1 MHVSKDK
8 SVITDGTGCYLAIS
22 SFRHCMFFS
31 KISDVLSNSWGN
43 IWFLSVSVMTN
54 QLVSYCLFCNRTSQ
68 IGGCYERK
76 GIKVCH
82 LLLIVI
88 FTNQQNIFATLKN
101 YFVENSPENMKW
113 LTTFC
118 VVFFFF
124 FWVYEA
130 ERASSQ
136 FTLHAKFCASGMFPC
151 FSEQHKGVFS
161 LFCVLILFL
170 NEN

>member
-118 VVFFFF
+118 VWFFFF
-124 FWVYEA
+124 FESMKLKWPAVSSPYMQSFVHQECF
-130 ERASSQ
+130 RAFLSSTKGY
-136 FTLHAKFCASGMFPC
+136 FLC
-151 FSEQHKGVFS
+151 FVSSFYS
-161 LFCVLILFL
+161 
-170 NEN
+170 

>member
-1 MHVSKDK
+1 MHVSEDK

-43 IWFLSVSVMTN
+43 IWFLSVSVMTS

-68 IGGCYERK
+68 IGGCNERK

-82 LLLIVI
+82 LLLNVI

-101 YFVENSPENMKW
+101 YFVKNSPENMKKVTDD
-113 LTTFC
+113 LLGL
-118 VVFFFF
+118 F
-124 FWVYEA
+124 FWVYET
-130 ERASSQ
+130 EMTSSQ
-136 FTLHAKFCASGMFPC
+136 ITLRAKFCASGMFPC

-161 LFCVLILFL
+161 LFYVLILFL